1 MLVTCT
7 IQMCWIYISCIWQ
20 RNMLFSYS
28 ARSTTFQSRINLWDQ
43 KEYQLRAGVLN
54 IICPTSNT
62 WAVECITL
70 FYISLS
76 TEKCG
81 ISVIQAELCVLC
93 VVSTSLGCWPCTPLS
108 CVGLRVCQRKVVI
121 LDFST
126 VGLSLKDYSNAFP
139 SVWMNHICC
148 GSVCDSALTTGKQ
161 VLHFI
166 QHSLMSKYMEPL
178 LAEMLQLRLTDL
190 LGHLLWKI
198 LTKPSNAEVLTDR
211 SLCTSRNRLLC
222 RNEVFTL
229 LPGLCAAKPM
239 IGADRSSCYQ
249 PVFPE

>member
-108 CVGLRVCQRKVVI
+108 CVGLRVCQRKAVVFWI
-121 LDFST
+121 S
-126 VGLSLKDYSNAFP
+126 
-139 SVWMNHICC
+139 
-148 GSVCDSALTTGKQ
+148 
-161 VLHFI
+161 
-166 QHSLMSKYMEPL
+166 
-178 LAEMLQLRLTDL
+178 LQLVWAWRITVMHSPQF
-190 LGHLLWKI
+190 GWTTYAVAVCVTVLW
-198 LTKPSNAEVLTDR
+198 PQE
-211 SLCTSRNRLLC
+211 NR
-222 RNEVFTL
+222 
-229 LPGLCAAKPM
+229 
-239 IGADRSSCYQ
+239 CYISYSI
-249 PVFPE
+249 V